1 MAGATP
7 GTPCPKCGA
16 PLTPGAKFCPAC
28 GAPVSPPA
36 AGMAPPAA
44 HPVTGALAA
53 PSAPGGVDIRERVDQ
68 DRGALKRLQ
77 LLIPGFRAY
86 RQAEDVRAADAM
98 LRLQVAD
105 LLVRAM
111 QQVDALRS
119 EMTRDGVLDGL
130 TTLGGLRSE
139 LQRLEGEVRH
149 AEQGYTGISP
159 ALRITPEMLDRLYER
174 DYRFIASG
182 QGVLDALPAVQAA
195 VGSRNGQSINAAV
208 DGLRAQLKDLENVFA
223 QRIQGV
229 EGILH

>member
-1 MAGATP
+1 AR
-7 GTPCPKCGA
+7 
-16 PLTPGAKFCPAC
+16 
-28 GAPVSPPA
+28 
-36 AGMAPPAA
+36 
-44 HPVTGALAA
+44 PVTGALAA
-53 PSAPGGVDIRERVDQ
+53 PSTPGGVDIRERVDQ

-86 RQAEDVRAADAM
+86 RQTEDVRAADAM

-195 VGSRNGQSINAAV
+195 
-208 DGLRAQLKDLENVFA
+208 
-223 QRIQGV
+223 
-229 EGILH
+229 

>member
-1 MAGATP
+1 MSTPGP

-16 PLTPGAKFCPAC
+16 PLTPGAKFCPSC
-28 GAPVSPPA
+28 GAAVASATPS
-36 AGMAPPAA
+36 
-44 HPVTGALAA
+44 PVTGALTA
-53 PSAPGGVDIRERVDQ
+53 PSPPGGVDIRERVDQ

-86 RQAEDVRAADAM
+86 RQGEDVRAADAM

-105 LLVRAM
+105 QLVRAM
-111 QQVDALRS
+111 QQVDTLRS
-119 EMTRDGVLDGL
+119 QMTRDVILEGL

-139 LQRLEGEVRH
+139 LQRLEGEIRH

-182 QGVLDALPAVQAA
+182 QGVLDALPAVQSA
-195 VGSRNGQSINAAV
+195 VASRNAQSIDAAV

>member
-1 MAGATP
+1 MATP
-7 GTPCPKCGA
+7 SPGSACPACGA
-16 PLTPGAKFCPAC
+16 PLTPGAKFCPSC
-28 GAPVSPPA
+28 GAPVPSPTT
-36 AGMAPPAA
+36 GSAPTVR
-44 HPVTGALAA
+44 PVTGAVTSPA
-53 PSAPGGVDIRERVDQ
+53 SPGGVDIRERVDQ

-77 LLIPGFRAY
+77 LLVPGFRAY
-86 RQAEDVRAADAM
+86 RQAEDVRAEDAM

-111 QQVDALRS
+111 QQVDTLRS
-119 EMTRDGVLDGL
+119 QMTRDVVLDGL

-182 QGVLDALPAVQAA
+182 QGVLSALPAVQAA
-195 VGSRNGQSINAAV
+195 VGSRDGQRINAAV
-208 DGLRAQLKDLENVFA
+208 DAFRAQLKDLENVFA